1 MSLVHIEDQ
10 SPTMRRA
17 KMRLV
22 LAIVLII
29 VAIGGLVSMGR
40 SAPGKVDVAAQKPV
54 KPAPAKPAV
63 VVSTAASASASKP
76 AEVKPPPA
84 PVANEPEAKPPQAP
98 PDPVYTSFTADPAY
112 IAANTPATPPAAP
125 EQSAKPM
132 EAPAKPVVAAPPKP
146 APQVKAPAAAVKT
159 EEKIVASPNGTF
171 LLQAGVF
178 SEMENARHQLEKL
191 AAHHIDTHIETKVRI
206 GPFANSDGVED
217 AKNKV
222 DAAGINIT
230 LDELNSS
237 KGTQLQAGLFTDM
250 ESAKQLQAKLKEL
263 GLASRSETRILI
275 GPFDTKAKAD
285 AVRNKVKALNISVVL
300 L

>member
-1 MSLVHIEDQ
+1 
-10 SPTMRRA
+10 MRRA

-40 SAPGKVDVAAQKPV
+40 NAPGKVDVAAKKPV
-54 KPAPAKPAV
+54 KTAPAKPAV
-63 VVSTAASASASKP
+63 VALKP
-76 AEVKPPPA
+76 ADVKPLPA
-84 PVANEPEAKPPQAP
+84 PVAGEPGAKPPQAP

-112 IAANTPATPPAAP
+112 IAANAPAIPPTAP
-125 EQSAKPM
+125 EQSAKPEQPAKPVEVM
-132 EAPAKPVVAAPPKP
+132 AKPVVAAQPKP
-146 APQVKAPAAAVKT
+146 APQVKAAIAAPIAPPVKS
-159 EEKIVASPNGTF
+159 EDKIEASPNGTF

-178 SEMENARHQLEKL
+178 SDMENARHQLEKL

-237 KGTQLQAGLFTDM
+237 KGTVLQAGLFTDM
-250 ESAKQLQAKLKEL
+250 ESAKELQAKLKEL
-263 GLASRSETRILI
+263 GLTSRSETRILI
-275 GPFDTKAKAD
+275 GPFDTKTKAD
-285 AVRNKVKALNISVVL
+285 MVRNKVKALNISVVL

>member
-29 VAIGGLVSMGR
+29 VAIGALVSMGR
-40 SAPGKVDVAAQKPV
+40 STTGKVDVAAQKPV

-63 VVSTAASASASKP
+63 VAASKP

-84 PVANEPEAKPPQAP
+84 PVASEPEAKPPQAP
-98 PDPVYTSFTADPAY
+98 PDPVYTSFTADPAT
-112 IAANTPATPPAAP
+112 IAANTPAPPPAAP
-125 EQSAKPM
+125 EPSAKSM
-132 EAPAKPVVAAPPKP
+132 EAPAKPVVAVAPEPAPP
-146 APQVKAPAAAVKT
+146 VKVPVAAPAKT
-159 EEKIVASPNGTF
+159 EEKIEASPNGKY

-178 SEMENARHQLEKL
+178 SDMENARHQLEKL
-191 AAHHIDTHIETKVRI
+191 AAHHIDTHIESKVRI

-237 KGTQLQAGLFTDM
+237 KGTVLQAGLFTDM
-250 ESAKQLQAKLKEL
+250 ESAKELQAKLKEL
-263 GLASRSETRILI
+263 GLASRSETRILL
-275 GPFDTKAKAD
+275 GPFDTKAKTD

-300 L
+300 M